1 MFIQGL
7 LNPVSKKLILNVY
20 WEVVLC
26 QHVKE
31 RREKK
36 EAPAID
42 FVSRL
47 REQRYGDILA
57 STWYVPSTR
66 TWYALC

>member
-7 LNPVSKKLILNVY
+7 LNPVSKKLILSDY

-47 REQRYGDILA
+47 REQRYGDVFAPI
-57 STWYVPSTR
+57 WYVPDTR
-66 TWYALC
+66 T

>member
-20 WEVVLC
+20 WKVVMC

-36 EAPAID
+36 KLPQPLRCD
-42 FVSRL
+42 YGSKGMVS
-47 REQRYGDILA
+47 ITA
-57 STWYVPSTR
+57 NNK
-66 TWYALC
+66 